1 MINTNITLMST
12 TSVNLVY
19 TASINISG
27 EWQWFYM
34 QYWAFFILFTLSFV
48 STDHLS
54 PVEENPFVNQWKNG
68 NITAL
73 DNLGYHS
80 TPDRK
85 PEGEDEYINEP
96 LYLNTYNKS
105 SGTNQEIMRKNGASI
120 PLQMTTAA
128 NTASSHVIL
137 STQTGKAHHH
147 GQGTHVHFAVPPVQP
162 PQTRSMSQNGQHS
175 QSPHGA
181 ESNSSSMSGNP
192 SLLTQIS
199 LVSQQIQ
206 PCLASQSGSSTH
218 PAQMAKSAV
227 TSKSISGLPGH
238 LVYPGNMLQTG
249 HSGTVMVDRKSKK
262 NFDNPDYWQ
271 HSLPPKGTQP
281 NPQDPTQVCKS
292 KHLYRHS
299 IRSRIAV
306 ADNPEYLSE
315 FNKRPGTVLPP
326 PPYRH
331 RNTVV

>member
-1 MINTNITLMST
+1 M
-12 TSVNLVY
+12 
-19 TASINISG
+19 
-27 EWQWFYM
+27 
-34 QYWAFFILFTLSFV
+34 
-48 STDHLS
+48 
-54 PVEENPFVNQWKNG
+54 
-68 NITAL
+68 
-73 DNLGYHS
+73 
-80 TPDRK
+80 
-85 PEGEDEYINEP
+85 
-96 LYLNTYNKS
+96 
-105 SGTNQEIMRKNGASI
+105 NQEIMRKNGASI

-128 NTASSHVIL
+128 STASSHVIL

-162 PQTRSMSQNGQHS
+162 PQTRSMSQNGQHP
-175 QSPHGA
+175 QPPYGA

-199 LVSQQIQ
+199 IVSQQIP

-218 PAQMAKSAV
+218 PAQVVKSAV

-249 HSGTVMVDRKSKK
+249 HTGTVMVDRKSKK

-271 HSLPPKGTQP
+271 HSLPPKVTQQ

-315 FNKRPGTVLPP
+315 LNKRAVLPP